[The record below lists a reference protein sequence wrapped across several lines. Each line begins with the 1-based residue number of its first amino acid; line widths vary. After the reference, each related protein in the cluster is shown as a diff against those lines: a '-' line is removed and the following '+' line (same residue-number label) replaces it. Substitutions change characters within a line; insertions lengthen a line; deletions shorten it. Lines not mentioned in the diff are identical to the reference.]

1 MNEQWLLPG
10 EATVAV
16 ASDHAALE
24 MRVAIAEH
32 LRGRGYD
39 VRDLGTGTIASVDYP
54 DYGNAI
60 AAAVTD
66 GRAVAG
72 VALCGSGIGISIAIN
87 RHAGARGALC
97 HDDTTA
103 RLSRQHN
110 DANILVLGARIVGLA
125 VALSAVDTFIKTEF
139 EGGRHARRV
148 AKLS

>member
-1 MNEQWLLPG
+1 MSAQWLSPG
-10 EATVAV
+10 EATVAL

-24 MRVAIAEH
+24 MRAAIAKH
-32 LRGRGYD
+32 LSGRGYD
-39 VRDLGTGTIASVDYP
+39 VLDLGTNTIASVDYS

-66 GRAVAG
+66 GRAAVG

-97 HDDTTA
+97 YDDITA

-110 DANILVLGARIVGLA
+110 NANILVLGARIISLA
-125 VALSAVDTFIKTEF
+125 VALSAVDTFIETAF
-139 EGGRHARRV
+139 EGGRHVSRV
-148 AKLS
+148 EKLG